1 MAVFVIFYEVKITAE
16 QARRDQTKIGVCT
29 RMGTVQMRRRSSWAQ
44 LPNCVRSEYLPN
56 YFLSQFQPLDCI

>member
-16 QARRDQTKIGVCT
+16 QARRDQTMISVCT

-44 LPNCVRSEYLPN
+44 LSNCVQSEYLPN